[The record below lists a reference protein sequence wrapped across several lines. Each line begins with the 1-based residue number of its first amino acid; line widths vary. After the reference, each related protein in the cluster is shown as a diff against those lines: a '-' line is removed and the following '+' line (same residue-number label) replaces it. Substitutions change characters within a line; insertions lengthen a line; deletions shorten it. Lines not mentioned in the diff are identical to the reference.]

1 MSNLRKTL
9 ALATA
14 IIFSSTC
21 ALAEEGNTQN
31 LNNSTAQQA
40 QPDSQ
45 GADENGFYAGARIYI
60 SDKVNALL
68 RAEPAANVRSV
79 GVLHPG
85 DQVIFVAYNKD
96 RRFAQVKANGDT
108 YWMRTGDLQSS
119 PAAVNQ
125 LESMQNQMATL
136 KEQIDALSN
145 TDSGREIEELKAQ
158 VESLKEENS
167 NLKQAL
173 TQKEESITR
182 LREEAKTSIINA
194 EENRE
199 LDMQMRWWI
208 QGALIALGGA
218 VAGIIFMMLPRPRRQ
233 RLNRY

>member
-9 ALATA
+9 AIATA
-14 IIFSSTC
+14 IIFSSSSV
-21 ALAEEGNTQN
+21 LAEENNVQS
-31 LNNSTAQQA
+31 LNNSTAQTQHN
-40 QPDSQ
+40 SQ
-45 GADENGFYAGARIYI
+45 STDENGFYAGASIYI

-68 RAEPAANVRSV
+68 RAEPAANVRSI

-85 DQVIFVAYNKD
+85 DRVIFVGYNSD
-96 RRFAQVKANGDT
+96 RRFAQVKANGGT
-108 YWMRTGDLQSS
+108 YWMRVGDLQSS

-125 LESMQNQMATL
+125 LENMQAQIETL
-136 KEQIDALSN
+136 KGQVEALSN

-158 VESLKEENS
+158 VESLREENN

-173 TQKEESITR
+173 SQKEESIVK
-182 LREEAKTSIINA
+182 LREEAKISIINA

-208 QGALIALGGA
+208 QGAMIALGGA

-233 RLNRY
+233 RQNRY

>member
-1 MSNLRKTL
+1 MSNLSKKL
-9 ALATA
+9 AIATA
-14 IIFSSTC
+14 IILSSTY
-21 ALAEEGNTQN
+21 AAAENSNGQG
-31 LNNSTAQQA
+31 LNNISTQT
-40 QPDSQ
+40 QPNKQS
-45 GADENGFYAGARIYI
+45 ADENGFYAGANIYI

-68 RAEPAANVRSV
+68 RTEPGANVRSI

-85 DQVIFVAYNKD
+85 DRVIFVGYNNDK
-96 RRFAQVKANGDT
+96 RFAQVKTNNGT
-108 YWMRTGDLQSS
+108 YWMRVGDLQSTPS
-119 PAAVNQ
+119 AVNQ
-125 LESMQNQMATL
+125 VESMQAQIETL
-136 KEQIDALSN
+136 KGQLEALSN

-158 VESLKEENS
+158 VTSLKEENS
-167 NLKQAL
+167 NLKQSL
-173 TQKEESITR
+173 TQKDESIVK

-233 RLNRY
+233 RANRY

>member
-1 MSNLRKTL
+1 MSNLKKKL
-9 ALATA
+9 AIATA
-14 IIFSSTC
+14 IILSSNY
-21 ALAEEGNTQN
+21 ALAEDAPAESLGSNV
-31 LNNSTAQQA
+31 AQA
-40 QPDSQ
+40 QANNQS
-45 GADENGFYAGARIYI
+45 ADENGFYSGASIYI

-85 DQVIFVAYNKD
+85 DRVIFLGYNKD
-96 RRFAQVKANGDT
+96 RRFAQVKVNGET
-108 YWMRTGDLQSS
+108 YWMRTGDLQST

-125 LESMQNQMATL
+125 LESMQSQLENL
-136 KEQIDALSN
+136 KGQVETLSN
-145 TDSGREIEELKAQ
+145 TDSGREIEELKTQ
-158 VESLKEENS
+158 VNSLKEENN

-173 TQKEESITR
+173 SQKDESISK

-218 VAGIIFMMLPRPRRQ
+218 IAGIIFMMLPRPRRQ
-233 RLNRY
+233 RQNRY